1 VPVYNEL
8 GARAGGRAGVRAGVR
23 AARTT
28 SPNRLLGLP
37 ALEGRVLLELAAHV
51 PKDAE
56 PLA

>member
-8 GARAGGRAGVRAGVR
+8 GARAGRR

-28 SPNRLLGLP
+28 SPNGHQGLP
-37 ALEGRVLLELAAHV
+37 ALEGCLLLELAAHG